1 MAAGKKLNRNARIEL
16 RTTEQLKNYLV
27 QKAAENN
34 KTVNDYCTDVLKNF
48 EYAEQLMQIE
58 SIQKQIIKLL
68 LNIAIYIYQL
78 ARYCNTFKEA
88 PQREILN
95 GIFNE
100 LKRM

>member
-48 EYAEQLMQIE
+48 EYAE
-58 SIQKQIIKLL
+58 
-68 LNIAIYIYQL
+68 
-78 ARYCNTFKEA
+78 
-88 PQREILN
+88 
-95 GIFNE
+95 
-100 LKRM
+100 

>member
-16 RTTEQLKNYLV
+16 RTTERLKNYLV

-58 SIQKQIIKLL
+58 SIQKQKIKLL
-68 LNIAIYIYQL
+68 LNIANNINQL
-78 ARYCNTFKEA
+78 ARHCNTIKEA
-88 PQREILN
+88 PQRDILN
-95 GIFNE
+95 AIFNE